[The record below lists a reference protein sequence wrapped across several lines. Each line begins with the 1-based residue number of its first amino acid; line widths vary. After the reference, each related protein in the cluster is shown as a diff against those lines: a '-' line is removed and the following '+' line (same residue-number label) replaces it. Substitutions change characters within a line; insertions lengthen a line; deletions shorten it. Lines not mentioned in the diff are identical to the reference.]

1 MIDNKLVSS
10 YTSQKIVELVTLPF
24 LKFFSFVEKRKG
36 EGSDILIL
44 LTSCIQPVLSQK
56 YSVVNDE
63 NIRLNQYLDAIRFYL
78 SETSASILFIDNS
91 GYDISDY
98 PEVREWIANGRIEV
112 LSYNDESVRKRGKGY
127 GEQHIIKFASENSH
141 LYKRSRYIIK
151 ITGRLKILNIGYWV
165 SKAHRMSNLGKP
177 LLLAQR
183 KRKCEWLY
191 SMCFLCNIKFLDN
204 TFFEHME
211 NVNEEADHEYPFEK
225 ALYDYAVNTD
235 GLSYTTPFFPFMIR
249 GILGATGKPYKSHT
263 FVDVIRCLLQKL

>member
-10 YTSQKIVELVTLPF
+10 YASQKIVELITLPF
-24 LKFFSFVEKRKG
+24 FKIFSFVEKRKG

-63 NIRLNQYLDAIRFYL
+63 SIRLNQYLDAIRFYL
-78 SETSASILFIDNS
+78 SETSASILFVDNS

-98 PEVREWIANGRIEV
+98 PEVKKWAANGRIEV
-112 LSYNDESVRKRGKGY
+112 LYYNDENVRKRGKGY

-141 LYKRSRYIIK
+141 FWEKSKFIFK

-165 SKAHRMSNLGKP
+165 YKAHKMSNSGNP
-177 LLLAQR
+177 LVIAQR

-191 SMCFLCNIKFLDN
+191 SMCFLCNSKFLDKK
-204 TFFEHME
+204 FFQHME
-211 NVNEEADHEYPFEK
+211 NVNEGDREYSFEK
-225 ALYDYAVNTD
+225 ALYDYAINTN
-235 GLSYTTPFFPFMIR
+235 GVSYTTPFFPFMIR

-263 FVDVIRCLLQKL
+263 FVDVLRCMVQKL